1 MRKLIIDTRIRGFAD
16 DYKTKLQKQCP
27 NVISDLKML
36 SKFVCSNNTFKD
48 STVVKDYINAII
60 SDYPTLLTLEPKG
73 WDLKKYDDILKR
85 ESGLLNK
92 KVLYSIDSKGKKHM
106 DELYKRIVF
115 CMRYTDAR
123 RILGPIHQN
132 MGLKSC
138 VYCNAAST
146 LTGLD
151 GDVFYQMDHYLPKS
165 EYPFLCTCFYN
176 LQPSCGICNG
186 HKLTQSSDFG
196 LYVNAGQGKEV
207 NPFLFVPQVVDVG
220 GMGNQNCIDIDFTG
234 KYKKPTA
241 ESKDHDRVFHI
252 KSLYHG
258 HRDKV
263 KDLYDKNYKL
273 NDSYI
278 QATHDSY
285 GINPTRQDVL
295 AFMENFPTEEER
307 IHDKPFT
314 KLKQDTMKQ
323 LKEKGLI

>member
-1 MRKLIIDTRIRGFAD
+1 MRKLIIDDVIRGFAN
-16 DYKTKLQKQCP
+16 DYKKKLRKQCP
-27 NVISDLKML
+27 DVVSDLNAL
-36 SKFVCSNNTFKD
+36 SKFVSSNNTFKD
-48 STVVKDYINAII
+48 TTVVKDYIDAII
-60 SDYPTLLTLEPKG
+60 NDFPSLLTLEPKD
-73 WDLKKYDDILKR
+73 WDLKKYDDILSR
-85 ESGLLNK
+85 EPGLLK
-92 KVLYSIDSKGKKHM
+92 MKLFYSDDSKGNKYKS
-106 DELYKRIVF
+106 ELYKRIVF
-115 CMRYTDAR
+115 CMRYTEAR
-123 RILGPIHQN
+123 VILGTIHQD

-151 GDVFYQMDHYLPKS
+151 SDVFYEMDHYLPKS

-176 LQPSCGICNG
+176 LQPSCGNCNG

-196 LYVNAGQGKEV
+196 LYVNAELGKEI

-220 GMGNQNCIDIDFTG
+220 GMGDYNCIDIDFTG
-234 KYKKPTA
+234 KYKKETI
-241 ESKDHDRVFHI
+241 ESKEHDEVFHI

-285 GINPTRQDVL
+285 GVNPTRQDVL

-323 LKEKGLI
+323 LKDSGLI

>member
-1 MRKLIIDTRIRGFAD
+1 M
-16 DYKTKLQKQCP
+16 
-27 NVISDLKML
+27 
-36 SKFVCSNNTFKD
+36 
-48 STVVKDYINAII
+48 
-60 SDYPTLLTLEPKG
+60 
-73 WDLKKYDDILKR
+73 DLKKYNDILKR
-85 ESGLLNK
+85 ESGLLKK
-92 KVLYSIDSKGKKHM
+92 KVLYSIDSNGKKHFS
-106 DELYKRIVF
+106 ELYKRIVF

-176 LQPSCGICNG
+176 LQPSCSICNG

-196 LYVNAGQGKEV
+196 LYVNAEQGKEV
-207 NPFLFVPQVVDVG
+207 NPFLFVPQVIDVG
-220 GMGNQNCIDIDFTG
+220 GMGDHNCVNIDFTG
-234 KYKKPTA
+234 KYKMPTV
-241 ESKDHDRVFHI
+241 ESKEHDSVFHI
-252 KSLYHG
+252 KSLYYG

-263 KDLYDKNYKL
+263 KDLYDKSYKL

-285 GINPTRQDVL
+285 GINPTKQDVL

-323 LKEKGLI
+323 LKEIWLKK